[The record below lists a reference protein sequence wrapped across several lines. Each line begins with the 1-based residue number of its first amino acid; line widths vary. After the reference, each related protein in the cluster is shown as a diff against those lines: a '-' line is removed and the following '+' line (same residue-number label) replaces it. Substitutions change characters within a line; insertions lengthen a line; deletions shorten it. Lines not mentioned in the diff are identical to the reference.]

1 MRTVT
6 IHRTCLHCASETTLT
21 VPAHHWD
28 SWTTCHSTRALAGL
42 DPDTRRWL
50 TTMTCPTCHR
60 TTITDA
66 PADYLWE
73 GRCAGCGRWETFA
86 VPTAALHAINT
97 GDLTA
102 DQALPRHTDDQR
114 CLLEMHCHVDCYCD
128 AVYGRPPG
136 EPNPFAHQ

>member
-1 MRTVT
+1 MRT
-6 IHRTCLHCASETTLT
+6 
-21 VPAHHWD
+21 
-28 SWTTCHSTRALAGL
+28 
-42 DPDTRRWL
+42 DT
-50 TTMTCPTCHR
+50 
-60 TTITDA
+60 DV

-86 VPTAALHAINT
+86 VPSTALHAINT

-102 DQALPRHTDDQR
+102 DQALPRHTGDQR
-114 CLLEMHCHVDCYCD
+114 CLLEMHCHIDCNSD